1 LKRIARMGGQP
12 MMGLAHLIP
21 KTAQITKPIEKEEI

>member
-1 LKRIARMGGQP
+1 MGGQP

-21 KTAQITKPIEKEEI
+21 KKTQNTKPIENDESQ